1 MPPNPEGGSGRAPAP
16 ATPGLGAA
24 SINDVTIAAMAIL
37 GDQALISRARAGD
50 AEALENLYRAFEG
63 PVYSL
68 ARRLC
73 RSSQDAEDIVQET
86 FVEVLRSIRRYRGEG
101 PLVAWIKKVAASKA
115 LMKIRKHRKE
125 QFDQPIEEDEHGP
138 LPDAGSLSG
147 RPERGAH
154 SRVDLESALARLS
167 GTSRSVVWLH
177 DVEGYTH
184 EEIAAMMGRT
194 ISFSKSQLARAHT
207 RLRAL
212 LDAGG
217 TA

>member
-1 MPPNPEGGSGRAPAP
+1 
-16 ATPGLGAA
+16 
-24 SINDVTIAAMAIL
+24 MAIL
-37 GDQALISRARAGD
+37 GDQALVSRARAGD
-50 AEALENLYRAFEG
+50 AEALENVYRAFEG

-86 FVEVLRSIRRYRGEG
+86 FVEVLRSIHRYRGEG

-125 QFDQPIEEDEHGP
+125 QFDQSIEEDEHGP
-138 LPDAGSLSG
+138 LPDTSSLSG

-167 GTSRSVVWLH
+167 ETSRAVVWLH

-184 EEIAAMMGRT
+184 EEIAGMMGRT